1 MLGMLVVEWSESFA
15 TILHVR
21 FRSIN
26 AISRRAYSI
35 FGDDL
40 YHQGL
45 LLVESKAMKNPQSAL
60 VLIFSNIVKIFRDTS
75 NRMYHSS
82 ARAALKWPVIAHRVQ
97 VSAAAPAGALRS
109 AAWYL
114 NSGRMF
120 PQLSFSPQPP
130 PPTWRL

>member
-26 AISRRAYSI
+26 AISRRAYTI
-35 FGDDL
+35 FGEDL
-40 YHQGL
+40 YQGL

-60 VLIFSNIVKIFRDTS
+60 LLILSNIVKIFRDTS